1 MDHLETR
8 KKRVGKQSTDAAEKT
23 KHDILVASLHCFAT
37 KGYTSTTLRD
47 IAEQAHTT
55 HGLIRHHF
63 GSKENLWKRCTSYV
77 VDQVAQLQLPVLS
90 QVTPENA
97 VESFKAVIRTMI
109 YNAAKYPDLWRL
121 LTFEALKDSERLD
134 YLLDI
139 VRPIHNK
146 ITPLFKQVQSQ
157 GYFLNFNNDNFFLFI
172 VSMGAIPFAMSP
184 FSNKICN
191 IDILSEKQI
200 QAHAD
205 LVIDTLFVASTK

>member
-1 MDHLETR
+1 MNRPEAK
-8 KKRVGKQSTDAAEKT
+8 KKRIGKQSIDAAEQT
-23 KHDILVASLHCFAT
+23 KRDILEASLHCFAT

-77 VDQVAQLQLPVLS
+77 VDQVAQVQLPLLS
-90 QVTPENA
+90 QVSPENA
-97 VESFKAVIRTMI
+97 VESFQAVIRTMI

-134 YLLDI
+134 YLLNM
-139 VRPIHNK
+139 VRPIHDK
-146 ITPLFKQVQSQ
+146 ITPLFKLVQSQ
-157 GYFLNFNNDNFFLFI
+157 GYFSDFNNDNFFLFI
-172 VSMGAIPFAMSP
+172 VSLGAMPFAMSP
-184 FSNKICN
+184 FSNKVCN
-191 IDILSEKQI
+191 VDILSEAQI

-205 LVIDTLFVASTK
+205 LVIDTLFRVSTK